1 MELEIKNFTIN
12 ANDIPETG
20 ELRNF
25 SIQGNKGAEF
35 IMIIAN
41 ASGNFYSFVDNTFSA
56 GHTPQKVLKKTITGR
71 KYNGTIS
78 FPNQAGQNYDI
89 LLIPGKNSFIS
100 KGIINK
106 RIVQLGDVTLTF
118 NYMSINNSS
127 SYKTLPSA
135 ATVTNNQ
142 ATSGISSIS
151 IVKLFENADT
161 DANGF
166 GLVTNRS
173 LLDGTLDLVTSD
185 KAWMFRTTTTVS
197 GAHSSTAT
205 ITLASVNDLT
215 VDMLLS
221 DRSAYIQSIDI
232 ATNTVTLS
240 ATKSFSD
247 GDSITFDA
255 IGWGMINSLL
265 NATISATLR
274 VQGVTAPSTTVRSA
288 VSNST
293 TVTLNGTYGI
303 PGGDIAVYSGTNVN
317 NSSTNTVTR
326 NRTADGNNVA
336 SSSAGEMVVTLAQT
350 FKGSEILT
358 FSHKDHPNFQLFDT
372 FTIDGIISVSKFP
385 SSNATIFFNLDEVI
399 TPGTT
404 S

>member
-25 SIQGNKGAEF
+25 SIQGDKGAEF

-317 NSSTNTVTR
+317 NSSTNTVTS
-326 NRTADGNNVA
+326 VSA
-336 SSSAGEMVVTLAQT
+336 SSSAGSMVVTLAQT

>member
-142 ATSGISSIS
+142 ATSGIASIG

-317 NSSTNTVTR
+317 NSSTNTVTS
-326 NRTADGNNVA
+326 VSA
-336 SSSAGEMVVTLAQT
+336 SSSAGSMVVTLAQT

>member
-25 SIQGNKGAEF
+25 SIQGDKGAEF

-142 ATSGISSIS
+142 ATSGIASIG

-317 NSSTNTVTR
+317 NSSTNTVTS
-326 NRTADGNNVA
+326 VSP
-336 SSSAGEMVVTLAQT
+336 SSSAGSMVVTLAQT

>member
-25 SIQGNKGAEF
+25 SIQGDKGAEF

-215 VDMLLS
+215 VEMLLS

-317 NSSTNTVTR
+317 NSSTNTVTS
-326 NRTADGNNVA
+326 VSA
-336 SSSAGEMVVTLAQT
+336 SSSAGSMVVTLAQT